1 MKEKIQGL
9 ETSLT
14 QLIKEF
20 HGERAK
26 LLEESR
32 IEHDSSR
39 NELIKLQ
46 RALELKNKEMNKV
59 KKLGK
64 TILEQRTEM
73 EIFFLD
79 ALQNVKRQIV
89 YSRLQHHK
97 DALNAYQT
105 RMLGTQHGQSEHSRM
120 RTFNETF
127 QELDTF
133 SDLEEKSKW

>member
-1 MKEKIQGL
+1 M

-20 HGERAK
+20 HGERTK
-26 LLEESR
+26 LVEESR

-46 RALELKNKEMNKV
+46 RALELKSKEMNKV

-64 TILEQRTEM
+64 TILEQRTEL
-73 EIFFLD
+73 EIFFLE

-89 YSRLQHHK
+89 YTRLQHHK
-97 DALNAYQT
+97 DALNAYQN
-105 RMLGTQHGQSEHSRM
+105 RMLATQHGQNEHSRM

-133 SDLEEKSKW
+133 AEFEEKSKW

>member
-1 MKEKIQGL
+1 M
-9 ETSLT
+9 
-14 QLIKEF
+14 IKEF
-20 HGERAK
+20 HGERTK

-46 RALELKNKEMNKV
+46 RALELKTKEMNKV

-97 DALNAYQT
+97 DALTAYQN
-105 RMLGTQHGQSEHSRM
+105 RMLSTQHGQHEHSRM
-120 RTFNETF
+120 KTFNETF

>member
-1 MKEKIQGL
+1 M

-14 QLIKEF
+14 KFIAEF
-20 HGERAK
+20 HAEREK

-64 TILEQRTEM
+64 TILEQRTEL
-73 EIFFLD
+73 ELFFLD

-89 YSRLQHHK
+89 YTRLQDHK
-97 DALNAYQT
+97 DAFNAYQN
-105 RMLGTQHGQSEHSRM
+105 RMLSTQHSQHEHGRM

-127 QELDTF
+127 QELDTHGVF
-133 SDLEEKSKW
+133 PDLEERSKW